1 MKKADASKKLDVR
14 KVLEEFQK
22 AEESPAHHIGTF
34 KIDAPLE
41 KALDT
46 IIKAKPGPKKTMVK
60 G

>member
-1 MKKADASKKLDVR
+1 VKKAGASKKLDVR

-34 KIDAPLE
+34 KNDAPFE

-46 IIKAKPGPKKTMVK
+46 IIEAKPDSEKGKVK